1 MRETK
6 ATNKIGIFL
15 AFFSFAILGR
25 FNVRRFTISH
35 GERNEKSY
43 EKKLVKF

>member
-15 AFFSFAILGR
+15 ASFNFAILGR
-25 FNVRRFTISH
+25 FNVQRFTISH
-35 GERNEKSY
+35 GEGNEKSY
-43 EKKLVKF
+43 KKKLVKF